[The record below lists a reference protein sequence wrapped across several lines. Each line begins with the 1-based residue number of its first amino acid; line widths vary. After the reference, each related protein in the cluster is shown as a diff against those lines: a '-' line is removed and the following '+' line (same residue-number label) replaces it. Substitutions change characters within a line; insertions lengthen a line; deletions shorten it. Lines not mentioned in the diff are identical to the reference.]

1 MTQEETK
8 KGNKLIA
15 EFEHRKF
22 FGNLIDKFGEGTF
35 NELPEM
41 NYHTSWD
48 WLMPVVE
55 KIEKD
60 FDFAFNIFKNETWI
74 ADEEYRNTA
83 KGWNRQVKTDSKI
96 NSVYQSVIQFINW
109 YNTQTP
115 HP

>member
-1 MTQEETK
+1 MTQEEII

-41 NYHTSWD
+41 KYHTSWS

-55 KIEKD
+55 KIESKGYCVFIQND
-60 FDFAFNIFKNETWI
+60 CCWMQVGRAGMRLPIITNL
-74 ADEEYRNTA
+74 ADCKIDAVY
-83 KGWNRQVKTDSKI
+83 KTI
-96 NSVYQSVIQFINW
+96 IEFITW

-115 HP
+115 NQ